1 MGEIRRDQLADALS
15 DIASSNF
22 VVLSLGGGGNDLLNF
37 IRSPQEIICRMADI
51 QDIKC
56 FARLNALLNNVEV
69 LLDQMV
75 GRLRAAGPNDI
86 ILLRTEFNPLL
97 REDCEERLERPGISL
112 LASLALQGSDIVPFP
127 VPFLTRGLNDRIR
140 EVAARYNA
148 IVIEIFDLFVLND
161 PNKLIVDDCVHT
173 NDAGHEIIF
182 QAAKEAFEDF
192 LCSRKYWE

>member
-1 MGEIRRDQLADALS
+1 
-15 DIASSNF
+15 
-22 VVLSLGGGGNDLLNF
+22 VLSLGGGGNDLLNF
-37 IRSPQEIICRMADI
+37 INSPQAATCRVANI
-51 QDIKC
+51 QC

-75 GRLRAAGPNDI
+75 RRLRAAGPKDV

-112 LASLALQGSDIVPFP
+112 LASLALEGSDIVPFP

-140 EVAARYNA
+140 DVAARYNA
-148 IVIEIFDLFVLND
+148 IVIEIFDLFILND
-161 PNKLIVDDCVHT
+161 PNKLIVEDCVHT

-182 QAAKEAFEDF
+182 NAAMEAFGP
-192 LCSRKYWE
+192 